1 MKLRCEMLEDNYK
14 VLKKQVLVFDEKVL
28 KELNEKYNV
37 IKKKLVLKL

>member
-1 MKLRCEMLEDNYK
+1 MKLRCAMLEDNYK

-37 IKKKLVLKL
+37 IKKISSII